1 MEIDTKDILEE
12 FYKNFNN
19 DYGGCFECCE
29 AEDLLNKTEQF
40 ILSALEQK
48 DIECLENKEKLL
60 NDYSDW
66 LHKKGYIDT
75 DYYSEEPKAVEEYLG
90 IK

>member
-1 MEIDTKDILEE
+1 MNNKEIIEE
-12 FYKNFNN
+12 FDKKFDCP
-19 DYGGCFECCE
+19 DYETYCHFSK
-29 AEDLLNKTEQF
+29 EDVHQF

-48 DIECLENKEKLL
+48 DIGCLENKEKLL
-60 NDYSDW
+60 NDYSNW